1 MTENKKQGNYIY
13 DAFLKGDDFMNRN
26 SMYSNAKRAVRF
38 YEGEQWHDENQK
50 DWRKLPFYNF
60 IRPIVDY
67 KTAMVAKNTMVLNYS
82 PLNFSPD
89 PEQAAAFREQCAD
102 LNRYITDKWEELEMD
117 TVMWALVKKA
127 AITGDAYLYFGTSDM
142 LPQILDST
150 NVFLADEQEP
160 DIQRQAHII
169 IRERRSVEDVR
180 KDARAAGLDE
190 AARSLIVADEPRDQI
205 NNESNEVRSESGKV
219 TSYLFLSRSEAG
231 FVTFA
236 RATATVVY
244 QPEVE
249 VTGME
254 RYPVAAFVWNR
265 RYNSARGI
273 GEGWPLIPNQI
284 AVNRLLLRREVNNK
298 QTGYAHP
305 VYHKDFITNPEALER
320 VGAKVA
326 ISGGSMVQDVAKAFT
341 YIQPAPMSSDGERL
355 QNEII
360 QVSRNLANASDEA
373 TGNVNPEKA
382 SGKAI
387 SLVIDQNAVMLTEQS
402 AMFKQ
407 LCENV
412 GLIWFN
418 IFQIYNPNGL
428 RLAWSD
434 ELGGRQEIELGGEE
448 LRALKVRVRI
458 DVSSNNPWSV
468 YANDQEAMNLFGNGF
483 IDFAQYVEL
492 LSDQN
497 HMKPKL
503 QEFVRAAE
511 EQARPELPSAEAV
524 PLELP
529 PGLDMQSMIGGG
541 RDALPAV

>member
-1 MTENKKQGNYIY
+1 MDKQGNYIY
-13 DAFLKGDDFMNRN
+13 AAFQRGDEYMSKN
-26 SMYSNAKRAVRF
+26 SAYTNARKAVRF
-38 YEGEQWHDENQK
+38 YEGDQWHDEKQK
-50 DWRKLPFYNF
+50 DWRNLPFYNF

-67 KTAMVAKNTMVLNYS
+67 KTAMVAKNTMVLNYA
-82 PLNFSPD
+82 PLNFSSD
-89 PEQAAAFREQCAD
+89 PEQQTAFREYCSD
-102 LNRYITDKWEELEMD
+102 LNRYIEDRWEVLQMD
-117 TVMWALVKKA
+117 TVMWTLVKKA

-160 DIQRQAHII
+160 DIQQQRYII
-169 IRERRSVEDVR
+169 IRERRDVAEVR
-180 KDARAAGLDE
+180 KDAKAAGVDE
-190 AARSLIVADEPRDQI
+190 SLIVADEPKDQI
-205 NNESNEVRSESGKV
+205 NNESNEVRSETGKV
-219 TSYLFLSRSEAG
+219 TSYLYLSRSDDG

-236 RATATVVY
+236 RATAAVVY

-273 GEGWPLIPNQI
+273 GEVLPLVPNQI

-305 VYHKDFITNPEALER
+305 VYHKDFISNPDALER

-326 ISGGSMVQDVAKAFT
+326 ISGGNQVQDVAKAFT
-341 YIQPAPMSSDGERL
+341 YIQPAPMSADGERL

-360 QVSRNLANASDEA
+360 QTTRNLANASDEA
-373 TGNVNPEKA
+373 TGNVDPEKA

-387 SLVIDQNAVMLTEQS
+387 SLVIDQNAVMLTEQN
-402 AMFKQ
+402 AQYKQ
-407 LCENV
+407 LCENI

-418 IFQIYNPNGL
+418 IFQVYNPNGMAL
-428 RLAWSD
+428 SWYD
-434 ELGGRQEIELGGEE
+434 DKGDRQEVELGGEE
-448 LRALKVRVRI
+448 LSQLKVRVRI

-468 YANDQEAMNLFGNGF
+468 YANDQEAMNLFGNGY

-503 QEFVRAAE
+503 QEFVKEAE
-511 EQARPELPSAEAV
+511 EQQMLAAEQQMMAAGQQMMTPPESA
-524 PLELP
+524 LP
-529 PGLDMQSMIGGG
+529 PGVDINQLLGGM
-541 RDALPAV
+541 PPM